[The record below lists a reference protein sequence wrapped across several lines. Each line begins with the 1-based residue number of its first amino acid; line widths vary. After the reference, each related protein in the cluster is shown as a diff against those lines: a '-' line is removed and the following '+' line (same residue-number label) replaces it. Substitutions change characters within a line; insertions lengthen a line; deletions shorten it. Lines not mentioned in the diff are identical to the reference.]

1 MIRKFLGIGSLLF
14 FCLNA
19 VASEQSMSVGGS
31 VGLPNLLAFDLRYV
45 GFEEVE
51 FGLSFGSLPL
61 DSLLEGKIP
70 LDAQDVD
77 LQQPDPYKVYPSAG
91 FALTGYTPYLRY
103 YPWKS
108 KFFFQLGYSIW
119 RFRANLRGDLRNET
133 SGVTSYGVVSGT
145 LSIDQP
151 VVTPGI
157 GWRWKI
163 LNSFQ
168 LDVGVGVS
176 VLQETQAAVNIGGS
190 LNNILTVLPAAQ
202 VEFDNA
208 VTEIQNQLDSGVG
221 SFRNSIPVLPSVFL
235 GLGFAF

>member
-1 MIRKFLGIGSLLF
+1 MFQKFIL
-14 FCLNA
+14 FCLGLGFA
-19 VASEQSMSVGGS
+19 FHVRSAEQSMSVGGS

-61 DSLLEGKIP
+61 DSILEGKIP
-70 LDAQDVD
+70 LDPQDVD
-77 LQQPDPYKVYPSAG
+77 LQQPDPYRVYPAAS

-133 SGVTSYGVVSGT
+133 SRVTSYGVVSGT
-145 LSIDQP
+145 LSIEQP
-151 VVTPGI
+151 VITPGI

-168 LDVGVGVS
+168 LDVGLGVS
-176 VLQETQAAVNIGGS
+176 VLQKTQAAVNIGGS

-221 SFRNSIPVLPSVFL
+221 SFRDSIPVLPSVFL